1 MVFLKWKNLIW
12 RQWNH
17 LSFVLLKAARR
28 ATEVY
33 DYLWK
38 DLQEMMNGSMTP
50 EEAMKD
56 VTEYANSLDYQAPEE

>member
-1 MVFLKWKNLIW
+1 MEEPYLEAVESSVI
-12 RQWNH
+12 RPI
-17 LSFVLLKAARR
+17 KAARR

>member
-1 MVFLKWKNLIW
+1 MI
-12 RQWNH
+12 
-17 LSFVLLKAARR
+17 
-28 ATEVY
+28 
-33 DYLWK
+33 